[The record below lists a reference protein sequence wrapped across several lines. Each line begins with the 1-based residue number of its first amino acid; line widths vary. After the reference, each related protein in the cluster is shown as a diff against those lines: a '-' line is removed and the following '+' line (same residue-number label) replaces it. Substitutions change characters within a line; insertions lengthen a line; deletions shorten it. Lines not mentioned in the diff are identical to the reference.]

1 MKEIN
6 LNQKIVDSSQA
17 TAQSS
22 LDNVNSIQHTV
33 ESSQDNESVAQY
45 KNYTSDL
52 DLKVELEHLSDSNG
66 IRNQNHLVRKRILN
80 HL

>member
-1 MKEIN
+1 M
-6 LNQKIVDSSQA
+6 
-17 TAQSS
+17 
-22 LDNVNSIQHTV
+22 

-80 HL
+80 HLWTK